1 MNKEINIGNSV
12 WFLIAESSEPRHI
25 FDLIYA
31 YKILYQIGIDKK
43 KIYLFSDTF
52 FDSNISFSNIF
63 DHTISNIREL
73 ENISSSLKLN
83 FQENLFVAV
92 SGHGIEQGFSSFK
105 SLSFINILKQSK
117 AKYCCCIFTQCY
129 AGIFHYIDTQKNKEE
144 INCTKF
150 VVLGSTNL
158 NMSISVLSD
167 NLDLF
172 TPINSEPWSANIF
185 FINVF
190 NWLYITKNNFSHA
203 DIDGDNFA
211 SLLDCYRYAGV
222 ISNKNFEENK
232 SKNILDLLSIYNQIP
247 ASINNILASSLS
259 IEEKNFKIN
268 ILYYN
273 LNSLTNFISLHQEP
287 WILNANLARD
297 LHFNF

>member
-129 AGIFHYIDTQKNKEE
+129 AG
-144 INCTKF
+144 
-150 VVLGSTNL
+150 
-158 NMSISVLSD
+158 SVLPISD
-167 NLDLF
+167 F
-172 TPINSEPWSANIF
+172 YKA
-185 FINVF
+185 
-190 NWLYITKNNFSHA
+190 
-203 DIDGDNFA
+203 
-211 SLLDCYRYAGV
+211 
-222 ISNKNFEENK
+222 
-232 SKNILDLLSIYNQIP
+232 
-247 ASINNILASSLS
+247 
-259 IEEKNFKIN
+259 
-268 ILYYN
+268 
-273 LNSLTNFISLHQEP
+273 
-287 WILNANLARD
+287 
-297 LHFNF
+297 